1 MEGWIT
7 IFIPI
12 MAVFGIIGWVMFF
25 LETYRHFP
33 KMDSSQRMALSLTN
47 ATVMLG
53 MFIVIVY
60 AFMYYYFGVI
70 LNPVS

>member
-1 MEGWIT
+1 MDGWMI
-7 IFIPI
+7 ISIPI
-12 MAVFGIIGWVMFF
+12 MVVFGSIGWVMIF

-33 KMDSSQRMALSLTN
+33 KMDAEQRMALSLTS
-47 ATVMLG
+47 ATVMIG

-60 AFMYYYFGVI
+60 VFMDYFFVAI